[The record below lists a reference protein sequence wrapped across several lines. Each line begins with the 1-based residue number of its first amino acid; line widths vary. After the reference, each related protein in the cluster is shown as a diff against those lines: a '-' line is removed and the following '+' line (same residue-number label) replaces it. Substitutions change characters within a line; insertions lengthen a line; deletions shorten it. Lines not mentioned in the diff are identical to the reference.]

1 MQQQNYRLTIALLHL
16 VERQR
21 NGETIDQSLL
31 KRVVDSFVALGL
43 NDEDLNMRCL
53 DVYKDH
59 IETPFL
65 AIIKAH
71 YKNESEAFLLENSVP
86 DYRKKTTEW
95 LQEEQDRIEGY
106 LAIGTQTSIVSAFK
120 EVFTH
125 AHANAMWDTFQSLPE
140 FHRDVVLQLQPPLSR
155 IREELALSRKKL
167 EEDFKQ
173 AGLDAVSALVEEDG
187 GAPDLQDYVDA
198 LLKNRAKYS
207 AFVAQ
212 NLKGDPECMISFN
225 KICGDIVNQKAPGG
239 TSTSISPELLVK
251 HTDMLLRKNSKI
263 VKEQDLDDALDIVVC
278 LYSTYVSFHKCS
290 VRFQIFI
297 FNHLEDK
304 DIFQRFYATR
314 LSKRLIYDASVSDE
328 SEAGMVS
335 KLGEA
340 CGPEYTRK
348 LQQMLTGTVST
359 ILFSLHITDNA

>member
-43 NDEDLNMRCL
+43 NDKDLNMRCL

-106 LAIGTQTSIVSAFK
+106 LAIETQTSIVSAFE

-155 IREELALSRKKL
+155 IREELALSRKML
-167 EEDFKQ
+167 EEDLKQ
-173 AGLDAVSALVEEDG
+173 AGLDAVSALVGEDG
-187 GAPDLQDYVDA
+187 GVPDLQDYVDA
-198 LLKNRAKYS
+198 LLKIRAKYS

-251 HTDMLLRKNSKI
+251 HTDLLLRKNSKI

-278 LYSTYVSFHKCS
+278 LYSTCFVPEMLSTFSDGC
-290 VRFQIFI
+290 FQ
-297 FNHLEDK
+297 LP
-304 DIFQRFYATR
+304 R
-314 LSKRLIYDASVSDE
+314 
-328 SEAGMVS
+328 G
-335 KLGEA
+335 
-340 CGPEYTRK
+340 
-348 LQQMLTGTVST
+348 
-359 ILFSLHITDNA
+359 